1 MKLSLTI
8 RSPRKNHFQTL
19 QLGIFGNKV
28 KAISAPPSLYITLP
42 TPLCSEIC
50 HTMLETISHNR
61 QWKRSLCLKSRCL
74 PIFICWKPDSQ
85 LNGVYSLQRPARD
98 LCSSH
103 AWAQQAGTESSRTG
117 NLALIW
123 HQTCWLLVL
132 RPSWFQNCGEE
143 IVKDSLHAIS
153 AQETE

>member
-8 RSPRKNHFQTL
+8 RSPRKNHLQTL
-19 QLGIFGNKV
+19 QLDIFGNKV

-85 LNGVYSLQRPARD
+85 LNGVYFLTEACKRP
-98 LCSSH
+98 
-103 AWAQQAGTESSRTG
+103 
-117 NLALIW
+117 
-123 HQTCWLLVL
+123 LLVPCMGTASWH
-132 RPSWFQNCGEE
+132 RIIEDRKPSPHLTSNLLTPC
-143 IVKDSLHAIS
+143 S
-153 AQETE
+153 